1 MKRKVHFRVF
11 FMIVAGMMYA
21 CHPDKNKKIDPEPQF
36 STSDA
41 SELFFKNVRQSYYD
55 KFEMKE
61 AKLEVYRIKER
72 MQMEQYPL
80 LQPAIV
86 VNWRYDEAYLLLEPN
101 ATLQGLDSVKII
113 WEDTVAHKKGYYVF
127 ANGNKADHYRLA
139 TSIYNSIQDRQQL
152 YVLGKDNQK
161 QEFLHKATDRE
172 AFRKT
177 LFDYYRL
184 VNLI

>member
-1 MKRKVHFRVF
+1 MVC
-11 FMIVAGMMYA
+11 A
-21 CHPDKNKKIDPEPQF
+21 CHPGKNKKIDISEPKF

-55 KFEMKE
+55 KTEMKE
-61 AKLEVYRIKER
+61 AKLDVYRIKER
-72 MQMEQYPL
+72 MKPAAYPL

-101 ATLQGLDSVKII
+101 ALLQGLDSVKII
-113 WEDTVAHKKGYYVF
+113 WEDTVGNKKGYYVF
-127 ANGNKADHYRLA
+127 TNGNKTDHYRLA

-152 YVLGKDNQK
+152 YIVGKDNSK
-161 QEFLHKATDRE
+161 LEFLHKTSERE

-184 VNLI
+184 VDLM